1 MKSLAVYLN
10 CGKVKKKINSK
21 NNTEFFEFSVSRFKD
36 INEKIIFSFLK
47 YPIQGQKLLDF
58 QDFCIVANLMNNK
71 TYLTS
76 DGLNQ
81 IRLIK
86 QGMNSYRI

>member
-1 MKSLAVYLN
+1 M
-10 CGKVKKKINSK
+10 
-21 NNTEFFEFSVSRFKD
+21 SRFKD
-36 INEKIIFSFLK
+36 VNEKIISLFLK

-71 TYLTS
+71 SHLTN